1 MANMYNV
8 PTDGCNLEIM
18 GYPFYAE
25 EVTPNEA
32 FRRRDYNFNN
42 IVGGT
47 QKVTKGAFVGLDFTI
62 VTHVAVPQNNP
73 KVHNKIFKQMVS
85 KPVKVVSPEFGGSFN
100 AVVTIKP
107 EHVSPKSLKLTINI
121 KEVPNK
127 KSGIVGEK
135 FTVPAARE
143 IKVKKTKAKS
153 KAKDNATSDKS
164 KKGKKKSAAKKNKGK
179 KK

>member
-1 MANMYNV
+1 MYNV

-73 KVHNKIFKQMVS
+73 KVHNKIFKQMMS
-85 KPVKVVSPEFGGSFN
+85 KPVKVVSPEIGGSFK
-100 AVVTIKP
+100 AIVTIKP
-107 EHVSPKSLKLTINI
+107 EHDTPKSLKLTINI

-127 KSGIVGEK
+127 KSGIPGEK
-135 FTVPAARE
+135 FTVPAARK
-143 IKVKKTKAKS
+143 IKVKKAKANSKGKGKS
-153 KAKDNATSDKS
+153 SKEKN
-164 KKGKKKSAAKKNKGK
+164 KKGKKKSAAKKNKSK

>member
-73 KVHNKIFKQMVS
+73 KVHNKIFKQMMS
-85 KPVKVVSPEFGGSFN
+85 KPVKVVSPEIGGSFK
-100 AVVTIKP
+100 AIVTIKP
-107 EHVSPKSLKLTINI
+107 EHDTPKSLKLTINI

-127 KSGIVGEK
+127 KSGIPGEK
-135 FTVPAARE
+135 FTVPAARK
-143 IKVKKTKAKS
+143 IKVKKTKAKAS
-153 KAKDNATSDKS
+153 NAKASSDKS

>member
-1 MANMYNV
+1 MYNV

-62 VTHVAVPQNNP
+62 VTHVAVPPNNP
-73 KVHNKIFKQMVS
+73 KVHNKIFKQMMS
-85 KPVKVVSPEFGGSFN
+85 KPVKVVSPEIGGSFK
-100 AVVTIKP
+100 AIVTIKP
-107 EHVSPKSLKLTINI
+107 EHDTPKSLKLTINI

-127 KSGIVGEK
+127 KSGIPGEK
-135 FTVPAARE
+135 FTVPAARK
-143 IKVKKTKAKS
+143 IKVKKIKAKAS
-153 KAKDNATSDKS
+153 KGKASSDKS